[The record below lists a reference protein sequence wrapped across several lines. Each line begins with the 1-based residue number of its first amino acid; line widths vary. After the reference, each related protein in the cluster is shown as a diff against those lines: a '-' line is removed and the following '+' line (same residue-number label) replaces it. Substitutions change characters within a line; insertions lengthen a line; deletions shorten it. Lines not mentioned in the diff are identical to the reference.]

1 MSASTWKQ
9 VRRQHAPG
17 SQATLLVSRRGT
29 LIPIEVTFGEE
40 PTREWKIEPDP
51 DASDEQ
57 MERLARWLGRA
68 GQEALEKKAEKDA
81 QKPDSADEEPSDR

>member
-1 MSASTWKQ
+1 
-9 VRRQHAPG
+9 
-17 SQATLLVSRRGT
+17 
-29 LIPIEVTFGEE
+29 
-40 PTREWKIEPDP
+40 
-51 DASDEQ
+51 

>member
-1 MSASTWKQ
+1 VISNQFDDQCLSEIVKQ
-9 VRRQHAPG
+9 IYGEV
-17 SQATLLVSRRGT
+17 
-29 LIPIEVTFGEE
+29 VTF
-40 PTREWKIEPDP
+40 EPDP